1 MQSEYNSKD
10 KILIPEISTQ
20 PLTIASIHEGGFGRV
35 LEVHTYSGEKF
46 ALKILKWELG
56 LNRDELISEAE
67 KLANLSDH
75 PNIAEVFGLYNLHE
89 NPCIVM
95 RYYPKTLADE
105 MGNKLKFPHII
116 ELINQI
122 CLGLEY
128 LHYEAN
134 IIHLDLKPQNVLVD
148 EKGVAL
154 LSDFGI
160 SAAFPKPDQDGNVKD
175 LFMSGIVGTITYM
188 SPEQLTTQRV
198 SSKTDIFSLGVIL
211 YEMLTGRHPFYSA
224 TFEQTAQNILTVIPT
239 FKSIER
245 IKTPTVLRDICLACL
260 EKNPE
265 NRPTASDIIRSIS
278 DELPNKS
285 LSYKSQQID
294 SARLINKASTLFS
307 VGRIDEAQSI
317 LEECYWS
324 QPYNLSAA
332 INLAQVYYC
341 SRNIP
346 KAIEISEI
354 ALSIVKWYP
363 TNQDSLVTL
372 LTNLSDY
379 YLSVDPEKAI
389 YYARWAIEL
398 DAYDWQAFGNIGEA
412 CRVLG
417 GAGRNVQIL
426 NDGLE
431 ACLKGMELNP
441 DDLKLKVTYG
451 GILLDLR
458 DLETLSPY
466 IVELIN
472 TYGGDDINLRFLLIR
487 SLIATGQLDDA
498 ENWLGPMRKHNE
510 LVSMVAIADR
520 EIKRRRNR

>member
-1 MQSEYNSKD
+1 
-10 KILIPEISTQ
+10 
-20 PLTIASIHEGGFGRV
+20 
-35 LEVHTYSGEKF
+35 
-46 ALKILKWELG
+46 
-56 LNRDELISEAE
+56 
-67 KLANLSDH
+67 
-75 PNIAEVFGLYNLHE
+75 
-89 NPCIVM
+89 M

-294 SARLINKASTLFS
+294 SARPNK
-307 VGRIDEAQSI
+307 
-317 LEECYWS
+317 
-324 QPYNLSAA
+324 
-332 INLAQVYYC
+332 
-341 SRNIP
+341 
-346 KAIEISEI
+346 
-354 ALSIVKWYP
+354 
-363 TNQDSLVTL
+363 
-372 LTNLSDY
+372 
-379 YLSVDPEKAI
+379 
-389 YYARWAIEL
+389 
-398 DAYDWQAFGNIGEA
+398 
-412 CRVLG
+412 
-417 GAGRNVQIL
+417 
-426 NDGLE
+426 
-431 ACLKGMELNP
+431 
-441 DDLKLKVTYG
+441 
-451 GILLDLR
+451 
-458 DLETLSPY
+458 
-466 IVELIN
+466 
-472 TYGGDDINLRFLLIR
+472 
-487 SLIATGQLDDA
+487 
-498 ENWLGPMRKHNE
+498 
-510 LVSMVAIADR
+510 
-520 EIKRRRNR
+520 